1 MGNMQGTQEHDDMA
15 RATASV
21 LGERDEKKRP
31 GLELGWK
38 REGRDTAAAFP
49 QPRKHLCSLGPP
61 MYPGPLRF
69 HLVLPLALVAPSFAP
84 LDFFSPS
91 RFSGRIM
98 LWASPQTA
106 PPHEGATSAFPALP
120 LLQAHLFPLW
130 DRIFDSPP
138 SSPPSPW
145 GGKKKKSTNSPG
157 RGSRHWGLEGGE
169 QGGPSRRKAHRP
181 WEDRAGATGRVRAA
195 LLLPS
200 ATPAHCPGGFN
211 TTNGTGVCGVRS
223 EREER
228 GAGET
233 NR

>member
-1 MGNMQGTQEHDDMA
+1 MTWPGPQLLSWGRGMKRKGQGWSWGG
-15 RATASV
+15 RGK
-21 LGERDEKKRP
+21 GETLRRHSP
-31 GLELGWK
+31 
-38 REGRDTAAAFP
+38 T
-49 QPRKHLCSLGPP
+49 PRKHLCSLGPP

-145 GGKKKKSTNSPG
+145 GGKKKKKHQFPREGQQTLGTG
-157 RGSRHWGLEGGE
+157 RRGARRTIKEEGSQALGG
-169 QGGPSRRKAHRP
+169 QGGGHRQGESSAAPALCHPCPLSRGLQHNQR
-181 WEDRAGATGRVRAA
+181 DRCVWGQV
-195 LLLPS
+195 
-200 ATPAHCPGGFN
+200 
-211 TTNGTGVCGVRS
+211 
-223 EREER
+223 
-228 GAGET
+228 
-233 NR
+233 

>member
-1 MGNMQGTQEHDDMA
+1 MKRKGQGWSWGG
-15 RATASV
+15 RGK
-21 LGERDEKKRP
+21 GETLRRHSP
-31 GLELGWK
+31 
-38 REGRDTAAAFP
+38 T
-49 QPRKHLCSLGPP
+49 PRKHLCSLGPP

-106 PPHEGATSAFPALP
+106 PPLPSLLCPFSKLTFSLSGTESLIPLLP
-120 LLQAHLFPLW
+120 LLPPLG
-130 DRIFDSPP
+130 
-138 SSPPSPW
+138 